1 MEQEL
6 QSLRTENENLKKQQ
20 QQQQQQLHHQQ
31 QQQQSS
37 SSTTTATT
45 TTNLVANKSRPFGGK
60 LDLFISTIN

>member
-20 QQQQQQLHHQQ
+20 QQQQQLHH